1 MQHIILSWL
10 RLLQT
15 EPEFCLYLVIGAML
29 EWEAQIHFLVYTWM
43 RPAMVGK
50 GQALDFPFSPRTR
63 SCRGR
68 RTPQTI
74 KHVASQGRAAGLQLD
89 RKVFFFLYLCGLLLV
104 TLQSNNLQVWAI
116 NTATTAS
123 ASISSG
129 VSWVPVHEERSTERA
144 STNTSR
150 HTQTDTHTNIY
161 SSSCSQSPTH
171 TCTYIDTKT
180 LTGWIQTWH
189 NHRTWN
195 TNMLSHIHTV

>member
-1 MQHIILSWL
+1 
-10 RLLQT
+10 
-15 EPEFCLYLVIGAML
+15 ML
-29 EWEAQIHFLVYTWM
+29 KWEAQKHFLVHTWM
-43 RPAMVGK
+43 RPAMEEK
-50 GQALDFPFSPRTR
+50 GQALDFPFSPRTL

-89 RKVFFFLYLCGLLLV
+89 RKVVFFLSLYLCGLLLV

-150 HTQTDTHTNIY
+150 QTHTNIY

-180 LTGWIQTWH
+180 LMGWIQTITEH
-189 NHRTWN
+189 ETQIV
-195 TNMLSHIHTV
+195 TYAHIVTVFF